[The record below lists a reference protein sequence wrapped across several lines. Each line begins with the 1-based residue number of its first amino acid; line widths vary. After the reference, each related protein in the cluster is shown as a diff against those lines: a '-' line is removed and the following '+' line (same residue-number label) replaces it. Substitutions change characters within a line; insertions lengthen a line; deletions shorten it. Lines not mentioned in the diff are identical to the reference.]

1 MDRLRARIE
10 YNLKEIRQKGLACVF
25 LKALKLSARVGT
37 VILDVPVVVI
47 VFLLKPF
54 VRVRFGR
61 LRSDRIGHYAY
72 EPERYLCQRD
82 AGLHNWPNFDIFY
95 NEGEICNSQLK
106 KMWGSQLRVLNFPG
120 AGWFM
125 KYVCLL
131 LKWMPK
137 GKEHVLV
144 IAGYGEFSARWALS
158 RTSAHLSFSPEEEK
172 KGKEA
177 LAKMGVPA
185 DREYVCIYARD
196 SAHMEQQFPGRD
208 WNYHNYRD
216 DSIQDYLLAAEMLTQ
231 RGYFVIRMGHIVKE
245 ALKASNPMIIDYA
258 TNGFRSDFLD
268 IYLPARCRFFLGN
281 PSGLIAIPAIFR
293 RPIAYV
299 NFSQPGAF
307 YNWDLNGI
315 FIWKRVWLRKQER
328 FLTFPEMLQLN
339 LPIDFDRKDL
349 KHIAA
354 LGEID
359 IVDNSPEDIRDLA
372 VEMEEKILGI
382 WRMPQ
387 EAQAFQEKIKVL
399 YPHIPDEVK
408 ISTVGAKFICQN
420 AELLNDRVLN
430 TRAFREI
437 DL

>member
-10 YNLKEIRQKGLACVF
+10 CNLKEIRQKGLTCVF
-25 LKALKLSARVGT
+25 LKALKLSARAGA
-37 VILDVPVVVI
+37 VILAVSVVAV

-61 LRSDRIGHYAY
+61 LRSDRFGHYAY

-82 AGLHNWPNFDIFY
+82 AGLHGWPNFDVFY
-95 NEGEICNSQLK
+95 NEGEISNSQLK
-106 KMWGSQLRVLNFPG
+106 KMLDVSELRVLKISRIG
-120 AGWFM
+120 GWLM

-131 LKWMPK
+131 LKWLPK

-144 IAGYGEFSARWALS
+144 IAGYGEFSARWTLS
-158 RTSAHLSFSPEEEK
+158 RTLAHLSFSPEEEK

-177 LAKMGVPA
+177 LAKMGVPV

-196 SAHMEQQFPGRD
+196 SAYMGQQFPGRD

-216 DSIQDYLLAAEMLTQ
+216 DSIQDYLPAAEMLTQ

-245 ALKASNPMIIDYA
+245 NLKTSNPMIIDYA
-258 TNGFRSDFLD
+258 ANGFRSDFLD
-268 IYLPARCRFFLGN
+268 IYLPAKCHFFLGN

-299 NFSQPGAF
+299 NFSQPGAL

-315 FIWKRVWLRKQER
+315 FIWKRVWLRREGR
-328 FLTFPEMLQLN
+328 FLTFREMLQLN

-349 KHIAA
+349 KRIAD

-359 IVDNSPEDIRDLA
+359 IVDNSPGEIRDLA
-372 VEMEEKILGI
+372 IEMEERILGT

-387 EAQAFQEKIKVL
+387 EAQALQEKIKAL

-408 ISTVGAKFICQN
+408 VSTVGAKFICQN
-420 AELLNDRVLN
+420 AELLNDRVVN
-430 TRAFREI
+430 AVGA
-437 DL
+437 